1 MSDDDTSNRPSRTAE
16 RPHDVTDPLL
26 WQLAIDVLSAHEPD
40 DEGQCRNLQ
49 CAGQSWP
56 CAARAGAEQSMRL
69 ARSTPAPVER
79 TIDGGDNEE
88 GGTGWSGEGSA
99 PASRWG
105 WNAGPVASHRG
116 SKASASAA

>member
-1 MSDDDTSNRPSRTAE
+1 MSDDTSNRPSRHAE

-40 DEGQCRNLQ
+40 DEGHCRNLQ

-56 CAARAGAEQSMRL
+56 CAARNGAEHSLRL
-69 ARSTPAPVER
+69 SRRTPASIEDVSDETGAGWP
-79 TIDGGDNEE
+79 GD
-88 GGTGWSGEGSA
+88 SA
-99 PASRWG
+99 VPAPRWG

-116 SKASASAA
+116 PKASASAA

>member
-1 MSDDDTSNRPSRTAE
+1 MSDDTSNRPSRTAE

-26 WQLAIDVLSAHEPD
+26 WQLAIDVSGAHEPD

-56 CAARAGAEQSMRL
+56 CAARTGAEHSLRL
-69 ARSTPAPVER
+69 ARGASASVEG
-79 TIDGGDNEE
+79 TIDGTDSDDVDTDGRREAAVP
-88 GGTGWSGEGSA
+88 A
-99 PASRWG
+99 PRWG
-105 WNAGPVASHRG
+105 WNAGPVATHRG

>member
-56 CAARAGAEQSMRL
+56 CAARAGAEQSIRL
-69 ARSTPAPVER
+69 ARSTPAPADE
-79 TIDGGDNEE
+79 TIDDDSEQR
-88 GGTGWSGEGSA
+88 GTGWSGESSA
-99 PASRWG
+99 PAPRWG
-105 WNAGPVASHRG
+105 WNAGPVTSQRG
-116 SKASASAA
+116 PKTSASAA

>member
-1 MSDDDTSNRPSRTAE
+1 MSDDSSNRPSRTAE

-49 CAGQSWP
+49 CAGRSWP
-56 CAARAGAEQSMRL
+56 CAARTRAEQSLRL
-69 ARSTPAPVER
+69 ARSTPAPVEL
-79 TIDGGDNEE
+79 TIDDNDEV
-88 GGTGWSGEGSA
+88 GTGWSGEGAA
-99 PASRWG
+99 PAPRWG

-116 SKASASAA
+116 SKAASAA